1 MNVHTGS
8 TPSGISYMQAPA
20 YPNLMDIN
28 STIKGTMQE
37 LLKEHHQ
44 QIPINKPVPPANN
57 PLNRFENTH
66 QQTYPL
72 GDILDEIKKEPRN
85 SFEGYDDGSPINSE
99 DYEND
104 DPASFFLKPGKEIEG
119 SFGTPLKLELSLK
132 NDSPIM
138 RKSQLPLRKTPFK
151 SFSEEKPKHE
161 YYIGSEYKPENDEEK
176 EQNEIKK
183 TQQQYA
189 KNRAERIR
197 SANLKGTKIK
207 PETLKKYNI
216 TFNSNTGKYE

>member
-1 MNVHTGS
+1 
-8 TPSGISYMQAPA
+8 
-20 YPNLMDIN
+20 
-28 STIKGTMQE
+28 MQE

-44 QIPINKPVPPANN
+44 QIPINKPIPPENN
-57 PLNRFENTH
+57 PLNRFENRN

-72 GDILDEIKKEPRN
+72 GDILDESKKEPRN

-104 DPASFFLKPGKEIEG
+104 DPASFFLKPGKDIEG
-119 SFGTPLKLELSLK
+119 FFGTALKLESSLK

-176 EQNEIKK
+176 EQN
-183 TQQQYA
+183 
-189 KNRAERIR
+189 
-197 SANLKGTKIK
+197 
-207 PETLKKYNI
+207 
-216 TFNSNTGKYE
+216 

>member
-1 MNVHTGS
+1 
-8 TPSGISYMQAPA
+8 
-20 YPNLMDIN
+20 
-28 STIKGTMQE
+28 MQE

-44 QIPINKPVPPANN
+44 QIPINKPIPPENN
-57 PLNRFENTH
+57 PLNRFENRN

-72 GDILDEIKKEPRN
+72 GDILNESIKEPRN

-104 DPASFFLKPGKEIEG
+104 DPASFFLKPGKDIEG
-119 SFGTPLKLELSLK
+119 FFGTPLKLESSLK
-132 NDSPIM
+132 HDSPIM

-176 EQNEIKK
+176 EHEQNEIKK

-207 PETLKKYNI
+207 NETLKKYNI
-216 TFNSNTGKYE
+216 TFNSITGKYE

>member
-1 MNVHTGS
+1 MK
-8 TPSGISYMQAPA
+8 M
-20 YPNLMDIN
+20 M
-28 STIKGTMQE
+28 
-37 LLKEHHQ
+37 
-44 QIPINKPVPPANN
+44 
-57 PLNRFENTH
+57 
-66 QQTYPL
+66 
-72 GDILDEIKKEPRN
+72 ILQV
-85 SFEGYDDGSPINSE
+85 
-99 DYEND
+99 
-104 DPASFFLKPGKEIEG
+104 FFLKPGKDIEG
-119 SFGTPLKLELSLK
+119 FFGTPLKLESSLK
-132 NDSPIM
+132 HDSPIM

-197 SANLKGTKIK
+197 RANLKGTKIK

>member
-20 YPNLMDIN
+20 YPNLTDIN

-85 SFEGYDDGSPINSE
+85 SFEGYDNGSPINSE

-104 DPASFFLKPGKEIEG
+104 DPASFFLKPGKDTEG
-119 SFGTPLKLELSLK
+119 FFVHL
-132 NDSPIM
+132 
-138 RKSQLPLRKTPFK
+138 
-151 SFSEEKPKHE
+151 
-161 YYIGSEYKPENDEEK
+161 
-176 EQNEIKK
+176 
-183 TQQQYA
+183 
-189 KNRAERIR
+189 
-197 SANLKGTKIK
+197 
-207 PETLKKYNI
+207 
-216 TFNSNTGKYE
+216 